1 MIEVYNYKYNKG
13 KIAGY
18 VDGTTYLDK
27 KKRVKAQLEGNKF
40 VADDQILLILR
51 DDGIITYSEGEEQGY
66 IKDGRIYWINDE
78 FLYEFSKE
86 EGKILDSSKNV
97 ALKLEGDYEKLDD
110 RDFFGIAGYFLE
122 LFA

>member
-1 MIEVYNYKYNKG
+1 MKEKEI
-13 KIAGY
+13 
-18 VDGTTYLDK
+18 
-27 KKRVKAQLEGNKF
+27 KAQLEGNEF

-66 IKDGRIYWINDE
+66 IRDGRIYRINDE
-78 FLYEFSKE
+78 LLYEFSKH
-86 EGKILDSSKNV
+86 EGKILDSRGNV
-97 ALKLEGDYEKLDD
+97 ALKLEGDYEKLDY

>member
-1 MIEVYNYKYNKG
+1 MIEVYDYKYSKG

-27 KKRVKAQLEGNKF
+27 KKRVKAQLEGNEF
-40 VADDQILLILR
+40 IAHDQTLLILR
-51 DDGIITYSEGEEQGY
+51 DDGVITYSEGEEQGY
-66 IKDGRIYWINDE
+66 IKDGRIYWISDE
-78 FLYEFSKE
+78 LLYEFSKE
-86 EGKILDSSKNV
+86 EGKILDSRGNV
-97 ALKLEGDYEKLDD
+97 ALKLKGDYEKLDD

>member
-1 MIEVYNYKYNKG
+1 MIEVYDYKYSKG

-18 VDGTTYLDK
+18 IEGTTYLDK
-27 KKRVKAQLEGNKF
+27 KKRLKAQLEGNQF

-51 DDGIITYSEGEEQGY
+51 EDGVITYSEGEEQGY

-78 FLYEFSKE
+78 LLYEFSKE
-86 EGKILDSSKNV
+86 EGKILDSSRNV
-97 ALKLEGDYEKLDD
+97 VLKLEGNYEKLDD

>member
-1 MIEVYNYKYNKG
+1 MIEVYDDKYSKG

-40 VADDQILLILR
+40 VAHGQILLILR
-51 DDGIITYSEGEEQGY
+51 DDGVITYSEGEEQGY
-66 IKDGRIYWINDE
+66 IKDGKIYWINDE
-78 FLYEFSKE
+78 LLYEFSKE
-86 EGKILDSSKNV
+86 EGKILDSSRNV
-97 ALKLEGDYEKLDD
+97 VLKLEGDYKKLDD